1 MYKVSKWLEVIEFNQ
16 SPIFSTKSCTWCTKL
31 YGLKGSSGRSTHCN
45 SSPTLLLSS
54 PCKAPTF
61 GPIEK
66 TIDVLTID
74 VLIDVPPS
82 KDPFAHG
89 QWVFH

>member
-1 MYKVSKWLEVIEFNQ
+1 M
-16 SPIFSTKSCTWCTKL
+16 
-31 YGLKGSSGRSTHCN
+31 GRSMHCN

-61 GPIEK
+61 GPIEEA
-66 TIDVLTID
+66 INVLIID
-74 VLIDVPPS
+74 VLINVRPS

-89 QWVFH
+89 Q